1 MWVCV
6 CGGVGGGL
14 SQGRTNAEST
24 NNADT
29 NSTGDPAQEAV
40 PCAWDFTDV
49 LHVMIWRQSLLEV
62 YHRIE
67 TVKKSDSNARTGIA
81 P

>member
-1 MWVCV
+1 MNVPTAQWLADNGSNPTHVCV
-6 CGGVGGGL
+6 CGGVEGGL
-14 SQGRTNAEST
+14 SQGRTNAKST

-49 LHVMIWRQSLLEV
+49 LHVMIW
-62 YHRIE
+62 
-67 TVKKSDSNARTGIA
+67 
-81 P
+81 